1 MALRIEAGIILFLF
15 AGAQGAELRHHHSG
29 GGGDGALSVTDSAI
43 VFEEPGKPEHSR
55 TWKYTDIQQLLLSE
69 SGLRVLTYE
78 DRMWAL
84 PGDREY
90 AFDALPE
97 GFARE
102 IYPTLRAHLDQRF
115 VVAFGDTENAR
126 WTIPVKLPQRFGG
139 TQGMLSF
146 TGDRLTYVTEARSQ
160 SRTWRIDDIDNVSS
174 SSPFELSIS
183 TYEKTGWQKS
193 ATRVVQ
199 FQLKERLAEDRYNDL
214 WRRVNQA
221 KGLQILQSKGE

>member
-1 MALRIEAGIILFLF
+1 MALRIEAGIIFFLF
-15 AGAQGAELRHHHSG
+15 VGAQGAELRHHHSG

-43 VFEEPGKPEHSR
+43 IFEEPGKPEH
-55 TWKYTDIQQLLLSE
+55 
-69 SGLRVLTYE
+69 
-78 DRMWAL
+78 
-84 PGDREY
+84 
-90 AFDALPE
+90 
-97 GFARE
+97 
-102 IYPTLRAHLDQRF
+102 
-115 VVAFGDTENAR
+115 
-126 WTIPVKLPQRFGG
+126 
-139 TQGMLSF
+139 
-146 TGDRLTYVTEARSQ
+146 

-221 KGLQILQSKGE
+221 KGFQILQSKGE